1 MWKAVLLGLVCF
13 YSSCEGEKRERINE
27 PVKFEV
33 DSTDE
38 EILEVE
44 DTSAFDTTIIFSG
57 GLPFNY
63 SLLTDTVA
71 KTVLYKYAVSKGYL
85 TSDDNLAVLSG
96 DKLANEQVTYHKI
109 HYLLSGG
116 SGIVEYWLAPPLAN
130 GHCWQPHKALI
141 ANTKKGFAIV
151 NPDILP
157 ISYNIDSIVNVDT
170 QTVIFGYEYDCL
182 AHKTIRLVR
191 VLVR

>member
-1 MWKAVLLGLVCF
+1 MMMWRSVLLALVCF
-13 YSSCEGEKRERINE
+13 YSSCESEKREKLNE
-27 PVKFEV
+27 PVKFKV

-44 DTSAFDTTIIFSG
+44 DVSAFDTTIIFSG
-57 GLPFNY
+57 GLAFNR

-116 SGIVEYWLAPPLAN
+116 IVEYWLAPPLAN

-157 ISYNIDSIVNVDT
+157 ISYNIDSVVNVDT
-170 QTVIFGYEYDCL
+170 QPVIFGYEYDCL
-182 AHKTIRLVR
+182 AHETIRLVR
-191 VLVR
+191 VVVK